1 MKDLEKLM
9 AKKPEGKMDK
19 AAVQAKMDVIQELLE
34 MAQEAM
40 AGRVKGG
47 MDEMQKVSVMA
58 PDKESLSEGLDMA
71 QMLAGDESEDEEESS
86 DEMPEAS
93 SEESSESEESPMMSI
108 EAAQDEEDEEVSPFM
123 KKSADMKKSGKK
135 LFSMSDED

>member
-1 MKDLEKLM
+1 M

-19 AAVQAKMDVIQELLE
+19 ASVQAKMDVIQELLE

-40 AGRVKGG
+40 AGKVKGG

-71 QMLAGDESEDEEESS
+71 KMIAGDEEE
-86 DEMPEAS
+86 PEAG
-93 SEESSESEESPMMSI
+93 ESEEHEMSESPSEDMPSMSM
-108 EAAQDEEDEEVSPFM
+108 ESEEEEVSPFM
-123 KKSADMKKSGKK
+123 KKASDMKKGKK
-135 LFSMSDED
+135 LFSMSDKD